1 MRTRVGWAEG
11 ALEGAVAGAVGTWL
25 MGKATTFMY
34 QKESR
39 QARHKEDAE
48 RGGKTAYG
56 VAAEKTAHAAGASLS
71 SAERKQAGKG
81 IHWAL
86 GIGTAAAYG
95 AARQLW
101 PKAAA
106 GGGLLFGA
114 AVWLVTDEIAV
125 TALGLTPPP
134 QDFPWQTH
142 ARALAGHLVYGGA
155 TEAALR
161 GIAAVA

>member
-11 ALEGAVAGAVGTWL
+11 AFEGAFAGAVATWL
-25 MGKATTFMY
+25 MSKATTLMY
-34 QKESR
+34 QKESQ
-39 QARHKEDAE
+39 QARREEDAA

-56 VAAEKTAHAAGASLS
+56 IAAEKVAQAAGTTLS
-71 SAERKQAGKG
+71 EPQRQRAGTG
-81 IHWAL
+81 LHWLL

-95 AARQLW
+95 AVRQLW
-101 PKAAA
+101 PRAAA
-106 GGGLLFGA
+106 GRGLLFGA

-142 ARALAGHLVYGGA
+142 ARALAGHLVFGGA

-161 GIAAVA
+161 GIAVVA